1 MIFTGPAH
9 RAVKFVFALSRASN
23 KKDGT
28 LQELK
33 LSKKELSSLL
43 VFPAEFTQPKN
54 IAFGLRVAE

>member
-9 RAVKFVFALSRASN
+9 RAVKSVFALSRASN

-33 LSKKELSSLL
+33 LIIVKK
-43 VFPAEFTQPKN
+43 N
-54 IAFGLRVAE
+54 